1 MKRRDGREPTQIRDI
16 KFTRSFTENSP
27 GSVLVEAGRTVVLC
41 TVSITDQ
48 IPMWRQSEGGA
59 WLTAEYSMLP
69 GSTHN
74 RKPRESRIGRADGR
88 SLEIGRLIGRS
99 LRSVVDLKAMPEI
112 TMWIDCDVLS
122 ADGGTR
128 TTAINGACLAV
139 FDALLH
145 LEEQKKVR
153 KWPMNGLVSAMSVG
167 IHNGQVISD
176 LDYRED
182 HKADVDMNVVC
193 MSDGSFVEVQSAAEG
208 APFSREQFDTMLDM
222 AKASCEEVNQL
233 QKQTLGL

>member
-1 MKRRDGREPTQIRDI
+1 MTRSDGREPNQIRSL
-16 KFTRSFTENSP
+16 KFTRAFTENSP

-48 IPMWRQSEGGA
+48 IPVWLQSEGGA

-69 GSTHN
+69 GSTHS
-74 RKPRESRIGRADGR
+74 RKPREGRIGRADGR

-99 LRSVVDLKAMPEI
+99 LRSVVDLKSMPEI
-112 TMWIDCDVLS
+112 TMWVDCDVLS

-153 KWPMNGLVSAMSVG
+153 KWPMNGLVSAISVG
-167 IHNGQVISD
+167 LHNGQPVAD
-176 LDYRED
+176 LNYKED

-193 MSDGSFVEVQSAAEG
+193 MSDGRFVEVQSAAEG
-208 APFSREQFDTMLDM
+208 SPFSAEQFDTLLGM
-222 AKASCEEVNQL
+222 ARASCEEINQL
-233 QKQTLGL
+233 QKQALGL